1 MGSEF
6 DGLLLYMSISYL
18 VSSIMFS
25 LRYKLLASLCLLIN
39 VAYYNNAYAQ
49 SYLNY
54 TSTWTESSGSCGFSG
69 TCDYLDYTRTLI
81 GDTIING
88 KTYYKVFTS
97 GTLSIYDLILGQI
110 VSVEPYTA
118 PIRYLREEQK
128 RFIEYRTYNDNE
140 IIIADFDLTVGDTAV
155 SIYCQSPLM
164 VDHIDTVYLNAE
176 PRRRFYFRPGEASWA
191 KTLTEGVGS
200 SSGLFTNPCHEI
212 GIESG
217 SSMQCFSQD
226 NGLIVLDTSAEC
238 NTTGSFTLSALLQ
251 SGIQVFPN
259 PAVDYVDVVLTNQ
272 VPSGPYRI
280 NVYNLQGKLLS
291 SDFVLFQEGRSRINL
306 SSLSPG
312 MYLLFVYNGRQ
323 IEIVKIV
330 KGN

>member
-1 MGSEF
+1 MLSP
-6 DGLLLYMSISYL
+6 LH
-18 VSSIMFS
+18 
-25 LRYKLLASLCLLIN
+25 KLLAAFCLLIN
-39 VAYYNNAYAQ
+39 LANHNTANAQ

-69 TCDYLDYTRTLI
+69 TCDYLDYTRILT

-97 GTLSIYDLILGQI
+97 GTLSIYDLSLGAV
-110 VSVEPYTA
+110 VSVEPYIA
-118 PIRYLREEQK
+118 PIRYIREEQK

-140 IIIADFDLTVGDTAV
+140 RIFADFDLTVGDTAV
-155 SIYCQSPLM
+155 NISCQSPLI

-176 PRRRFYFRPGEASWA
+176 PRRRFYFRPGGASGVN
-191 KTLTEGVGS
+191 KTLIEGVGS
-200 SSGLFTNPCHEI
+200 SAGLFTSPCHEI

-217 SSMQCFSQD
+217 SSMDCFSQE

-238 NTTGSFTLSALLQ
+238 NSTGSIKLSVLLQ

-272 VPSGPYRI
+272 VLPGPYKI
-280 NVYNLQGKLLS
+280 NLYNLQGKLLS
-291 SDFVLFQEGRSRINL
+291 SDVVPFQEDRSRIDL
-306 SSLSPG
+306 SFLSPG
-312 MYLLFVYNGRQ
+312 VYLLFVYDGSQ
-323 IEIVKIV
+323 IETYKII
-330 KGN
+330 KGK